1 LDPKKKQAS
10 IIWLTGMSGSGK
22 STFSKYLEVFF
33 EKHGC
38 STKILDG
45 DAIRKNADKKL
56 GFSYKDV
63 KENNLRIA
71 ALCQEVRDKFDY
83 IIVPV
88 ISPYEEV
95 RKEVRNFLS
104 PRFYLIFLKAGID
117 SLKER
122 DPKGLYAAADR
133 GEITGLIGY
142 SKVNPYEIPTEAD
155 LVIDT
160 GMNSTIDASRQ
171 KLLNYINL
179 NILKNDNG

>member
-1 LDPKKKQAS
+1 MDPAKKQAG

-45 DAIRKNADKKL
+45 DAIRKNDDKKL

-71 ALCQEVRDKFDY
+71 ALCQEARGKFDY

-104 PRFYLIFLKAGID
+104 PRFYLIFLKACIKFKLFPLVEIGIKISPAVPIED
-117 SLKER
+117 
-122 DPKGLYAAADR
+122 
-133 GEITGLIGY
+133 
-142 SKVNPYEIPTEAD
+142 
-155 LVIDT
+155 
-160 GMNSTIDASRQ
+160 NSREKIFS
-171 KLLNYINL
+171 
-179 NILKNDNG
+179 